1 MSKKHKRQSWGAF
14 PIAGA
19 IPTAT
24 GPIKIKNAEYEDSKT
39 LIARL
44 KREEVEAREAP
55 VTAAI
60 NELSKTMVQ
69 LRAAKADALFKIPSE
84 DLSAAAIAAP
94 ENIPGTVEE
103 IRGEIK
109 TALDS
114 ALAELEREGVTL
126 HDSGKEKMKAVSR
139 LNLNVDWRIE
149 ANWKTLYDV
158 MVVLAVFTDEDVT
171 VPQPVVEETPV
182 PKQSLDELLQTISA
196 ESTEGRKKL
205 VEAVTDSVLTGEFR
219 TCWQAF
225 IASIAQDFG
234 YAFTEAEKKLIY
246 DTMVRRNL
254 SFKLPK
260 HYDLVRVAL
269 TQAGSLPRHLV
280 YPAEQLAL
288 DVESADLN
296 DREVRREFARRTRLL
311 ADQQVS

>member
-1 MSKKHKRQSWGAF
+1 MKKRKRPSWGAM
-14 PIAGA
+14 PLMGA

-44 KREEVEAREAP
+44 QREEAEAREAP

-84 DLSAAAIAAP
+84 DLAAVTTATPDNVA
-94 ENIPGTVEE
+94 GSVGE
-103 IRGEIK
+103 IRAQIK
-109 TALDS
+109 TAFDD
-114 ALAELEREGVTL
+114 ALAQLAQSGVTL
-126 HDSGKEKMKAVSR
+126 HDSGTDKMRKVSR
-139 LNLNVDWRIE
+139 LNVNVDWRVSS
-149 ANWKTLYDV
+149 NWVKLYELMND
-158 MVVLAVFTDEDVT
+158 LNVFAGPDVT
-171 VPQPVVEETPV
+171 APQPVFEETPA
-182 PKQSLDELLQTISA
+182 PKPTLDELLATVSA
-196 ESTEGRKKL
+196 ESTDGRKTL

-225 IASIAQDFG
+225 IASISENFG
-234 YAFTEAEKKLIY
+234 YVFTEAEKKLIY

-254 SFKLPK
+254 SFKLPR

-269 TQAGSLPRHLV
+269 TQAGSLPQHLL
-280 YPAEQLAL
+280 YPAERLAL
-288 DVESADLN
+288 DVENADLN
-296 DREVRREFARRTRLL
+296 DREVRREFARRTHLL
-311 ADQQVS
+311 ADQRVS